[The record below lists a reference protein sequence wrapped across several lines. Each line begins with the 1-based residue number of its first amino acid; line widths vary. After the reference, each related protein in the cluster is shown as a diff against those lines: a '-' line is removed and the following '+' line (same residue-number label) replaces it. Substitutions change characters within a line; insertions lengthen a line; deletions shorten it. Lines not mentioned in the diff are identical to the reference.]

1 MNKLK
6 SLKKLLKNAESAV
19 IAFSGGVD
27 STFLAAVAKEA
38 LGNKVLLVTAVSQ
51 TYSKSELK
59 EAACLAKRLKLPH
72 ILIKTR
78 EFKDN
83 RFASNPPE
91 RCYYCKKELFGQL
104 WTVARKKKI
113 TNVLDGSNVDDLSDF
128 RPGSMAKIELGV
140 RSPLQEARLTK
151 NDIRNLSKKMG
162 LSTWDKPARA
172 CLASRIPYGE
182 KITNYKLQMIE
193 KAERYL
199 KTIFGEKTN
208 LRVRVHG
215 DIARIELEKDL
226 IKRLFK
232 GAIMKK
238 TTEKFKK
245 IGFSYVCADLEG
257 FRSGRM
263 NEMLLLRL
271 PACRQAGS

>member
-6 SLKKLLKNAESAV
+6 SLKKLLKKTESAV

-27 STFLAAVAKEA
+27 SAFLAAVAKET
-38 LGNKVLLVTAVSQ
+38 LGERTILVTAVSQ

-59 EAACLAKRLKLPH
+59 DAVFLAKRLKLQH
-72 ILIKTR
+72 MLIKTR
-78 EFKDN
+78 EFDD
-83 RFASNPPE
+83 RQFVSNPPE
-91 RCYYCKKELFGQL
+91 RCYYCKKELFKRL
-104 WTVARKKKI
+104 WEIARRKKIK
-113 TNVLDGSNVDDLSDF
+113 NVLDGSNFDDLSDF
-128 RPGSMAKIELGV
+128 RPGSRAKIELGV
-140 RSPLQEARLTK
+140 RSPLQEAGFTK
-151 NDIRNLSKKMG
+151 ADIRYFSKRMG
-162 LSTWDKPARA
+162 LPTWDKPACA

-182 KITNYKLQMIE
+182 KITNYKLHMIE

-232 GAIMKK
+232 GAIMNK
-238 TTEKFKK
+238 TAEKFKK

-257 FRSGRM
+257 FRSGSM
-263 NEMLLLRL
+263 NEIL
-271 PACRQAGS
+271 

>member
-1 MNKLK
+1 MNKLE
-6 SLKKLLKNAESAV
+6 SLKKNIARSGSAV

-27 STFLAAVAKEA
+27 STFLGAVAKEV
-38 LGNKVLLVTAVSQ
+38 LGNKALLVTAVSE
-51 TYSKSELK
+51 TYSKRELK
-59 EAACLAKRLKLPH
+59 DAVRLAKRLKLPH
-72 ILIKTR
+72 KLIRTR
-78 EFKDN
+78 EFADK
-83 RFASNPPE
+83 RFISNPPE
-91 RCYYCKKELFGQL
+91 RCYYCKKELFRRL

-113 TNVLDGSNVDDLSDF
+113 KNVLDGSNVDDLSDF
-128 RPGSMAKIELGV
+128 RPGSRAKIELGV
-140 RSPLQEARLTK
+140 RSPLQDARLTK

-162 LSTWDKPARA
+162 LPTWDKPACA

-182 KITNYKLQMIE
+182 KISNHKLQMIE

-232 GAIMKK
+232 GAIMNK
-238 TTEKFKK
+238 TAEKFKK

-257 FRSGRM
+257 FRSGSM
-263 NEMLLLRL
+263 NEIL
-271 PACRQAGS
+271 